1 MTGKYRGGQLTPM
14 PWSSH
19 SPNGN
24 FSLLN
29 ISNPALWMPVHPD
42 YARVNVEKRQSWVKL
57 ISDLH
62 HFRLDHLYSD
72 VQPSGRPL
80 PSSTNYLFHY
90 IDSSIV
96 VVEQHFDRRS
106 TSPSS
111 SPGVGGQPVGGTVH
125 QEDFDSLVSQSV
137 PAVPP
142 STRYRYVLF
151 VNLGNETLI
160 KDFSDKFYFSMT
172 QLATNANRTSEF
184 LIMKALKLDPG
195 EAMIATVE

>member
-1 MTGKYRGGQLTPM
+1 MT
-14 PWSSH
+14 WSSH

-24 FSLLN
+24 FSLVN
-29 ISNPALWMPVHPD
+29 MSNPTLWMPVHSD
-42 YARVNVEKRQSWVKL
+42 YARVNVEKRQSWVKI

-80 PSSTNYLFHY
+80 PPSINYLFHY
-90 IDSSIV
+90 IDASIV
-96 VVEQHFDRRS
+96 VMETHFDRRNAAANQV
-106 TSPSS
+106 PSASQQKDFPSVSHSAS
-111 SPGVGGQPVGGTVH
+111 SP
-125 QEDFDSLVSQSV
+125 
-137 PAVPP
+137 VPP

-151 VNLGNETLI
+151 ANLGNETLI

-172 QLATNANRTSEF
+172 LLATNANRTSQF

>member
-1 MTGKYRGGQLTPM
+1 MT
-14 PWSSH
+14 WSSH

-29 ISNPALWMPVHPD
+29 TSDASLWMPVHSD
-42 YARVNVEKRQSWVKL
+42 YARVNVEKRQSWVKV

-80 PSSTNYLFHY
+80 PPSINYLFHY
-90 IDSSIV
+90 IDASIV
-96 VVEQHFDRRS
+96 VMETHFDRRNPGANQLPS
-106 TSPSS
+106 ASQREDSLSDSS
-111 SPGVGGQPVGGTVH
+111 SAP
-125 QEDFDSLVSQSV
+125 
-137 PAVPP
+137 VPP
-142 STRYRYVLF
+142 STQYRYVLF
-151 VNLGNETLI
+151 ANLGNETLI

-172 QLATNANRTSEF
+172 QLATNANRTSQF